1 MSAHSSSNH
10 LSSTTQEFLDVLDI
24 TNNLVLLRDGTASMV
39 MSASSVNFDLL
50 SEEEQEA
57 MIYTY
62 AGILNSLSF
71 PIQIVI
77 RSQKKDISGY
87 LGHLQETERGTHA
100 PQKRAQIA
108 QYREFVST
116 LVKERNILDKKFYLV
131 ISYQSSTLSSI
142 LPTSPFPFKKQK
154 STQESQI
161 NIPQLI
167 EKAKTDLEPK
177 RDHIISLLLNNST
190 LKNLFIFST
199 PSTIQDLLMV
209 KLWRVQRRT
218 QVQWFNRA
226 NSLRDITRTC

>member
-177 RDHIISLLLNNST
+177 RDHIISQLARIGIIVKQLNT
-190 LKNLFIFST
+190 QELIHIFY
-199 PSTIQDLLMV
+199 TIYNPGSSDGQIV
-209 KLWRVQRRT
+209 ESSKAYTSPVVQSR
-218 QVQWFNRA
+218 
-226 NSLRDITRTC
+226 

>member
-1 MSAHSSSNH
+1 MSAHSSSNL

-177 RDHIISLLLNNST
+177 RDHIISQLARIGIIVKQLNT
-190 LKNLFIFST
+190 QELIHIFY
-199 PSTIQDLLMV
+199 TIYNPGSSDGQIV
-209 KLWRVQRRT
+209 ESSKAYTSPVVQSR
-218 QVQWFNRA
+218 
-226 NSLRDITRTC
+226 